1 MFNQAID
8 GPIDYLEQELVA
20 RERVIARLRSQ
31 QASLLR
37 ALDAA
42 QVATMDGARSMQE
55 WTASRLDVS
64 DTTARDLMFAAKSVS
79 EQPDITRRLDGGE
92 VSFDRAVA
100 TTRLAVA
107 GADAETLRASF
118 GFDLNGVGRVI
129 ARHRRLTRHREEQ
142 TFRERFFAIQPTL
155 DEESGRLWGR
165 LPGFELRI
173 VEQALVER
181 ADEFNQLP
189 GPRVA
194 KAQRMAD
201 ALVAVSQDSLEG
213 VHSDG
218 TPGGRSDPLA
228 TVFVDAGLAA
238 ATGGEA
244 GAEIEYGPKVG
255 PATLERILCGGA
267 VQLIGL
273 TDGRPVVVS
282 DGARAIPPAV
292 RRLVVWRDGGCT
304 ADGCRSRY
312 RLQPHHL
319 QQRHDGGG
327 HDPDNLTT
335 LCWFHHHVVIHGMG
349 HRIDPQSPP
358 GRRRFTPHARGP
370 DPPP

>member
-1 MFNQAID
+1 MLNQTID
-8 GPIDYLEQELVA
+8 RPIDHLEQELVA

-31 QASLLR
+31 QALLLR
-37 ALDAA
+37 ELDQA
-42 QVATMDGARSMQE
+42 QVATMDGARSMHE
-55 WTASRLDVS
+55 WTASRLDV
-64 DTTARDLMFAAKSVS
+64 TEATARDLMLAAKAVD
-79 EQPDITRRLDGGE
+79 EQPDITRSLVEGE

-107 GADAETLRASF
+107 GADAQTLAGSL
-118 GFDLNGVGRVI
+118 GFDLNGVARVI
-129 ARHRRLTRHREEQ
+129 ARHRRLTRRREEQ
-142 TFRERFFAIQPTL
+142 VFRERFFAIQPTL
-155 DEESGRLWGR
+155 DAESGRLWGR

-189 GPRVA
+189 GPRVP
-194 KAQRMAD
+194 KSQRMAD
-201 ALVAVSQDSLEG
+201 ALVAVSQDSLDG
-213 VHSDG
+213 LHPDG
-218 TPGGRSDPLA
+218 TSGGGSDPLA
-228 TVFVDAGLAA
+228 TVFVDADLAT

-255 PATLERILCGGA
+255 PATLERILCSGA
-267 VQLIGL
+267 VQLVGL
-273 TDGRPVVVS
+273 SNGCPVVVS
-282 DGARAIPPAV
+282 DGARAIPPAI
-292 RRLVVWRDGGCT
+292 RRFVVWRDGGCT

-319 QQRHDGGG
+319 HERSHGGN

-335 LCWFHHHVVIHGMG
+335 LCWFHHHVVVHGMG

-358 GRRRFTPHARGP
+358 ARRRFTPHTRGP
-370 DPPP
+370 DPPG